1 MEGRNLSNVR
11 QGTLRQSEHSASSG
25 FNRFPNRPNGSRG
38 RHRASANAGP
48 FASRIALNRATG
60 LPHRFLTRPPQRF
73 PWHHLAGESCLQE
86 LNSSR
91 DGLSTADAARLLAD
105 SGPNRLE
112 LSAGRTALQILWD
125 QFSNVML
132 IMLLAVAAVSAGVS
146 LHQQEFPKDAI
157 AILVIVILNGLL
169 GYLQESK
176 AQQALLALRDMA
188 QPLVQVRRDGDW
200 QRISSE
206 LLVPGDLIRLEAGD
220 RVPADARLL
229 DVADLGVR
237 EAALTGEAE
246 AVFKRADL
254 LLEADT
260 PVLERQNCLFQGTE
274 LVRGRG
280 LAVVTATGMA
290 TELGQI
296 AELIN
301 TAGGEST
308 PLQERLDGLAKVLVG
323 SALALVAVVVLAG
336 WLLGQSLMDLL
347 EVSLSMAVAIVPEGL
362 PAVITVTLAIG
373 TQRMVR
379 RAALIRRLPAV
390 EGLGSVTVI
399 CSDKT
404 GTLTQNRQVVQEL
417 RVGTEAV
424 AVGGQGYEPS
434 GSLSPSGLMAPAGA
448 TAGAAAGTQ
457 QLLLQAGVLC
467 SDAELKTQA
476 DGSWDVLGDPT
487 EGALVVVA
495 AKAGI
500 DGFALRSRFRRA
512 AEIPFSSERQL
523 MAVWVEDPDGELQH
537 PLGASASSSRRLLIS
552 KGAPE
557 VIIGLCD
564 RWIDG
569 AGVQPL
575 SAEQRQWW
583 LDQARELAASGLRVL
598 AFACAP
604 HHPSPDHELDDQ
616 LLLGLM
622 AQLDPARP
630 EVERAVAICRQAG
643 IRPVMITGDHPLTA
657 RAIGASIGLAPADG
671 EVVLGRE
678 LERCDDGQL
687 RDVVARCSIYARVPP
702 EQKLRIVKALQ
713 ANGHVV
719 AMTGDGVN
727 DAPALKQAHI
737 GVAMG
742 ITGTEVSKEAAD
754 MVLLDDNF
762 ATIVSAVEEGRLV
775 YANIRRFVK
784 YILGSNVGE
793 LITIASAPL
802 LGLVGVP
809 LTPLQILWMNLVTDG
824 VPALALA
831 LEPGEQGLM
840 QRSPAEPGES
850 IFARG
855 IGRYIIRIG
864 VVFAVIVIALM
875 LYAARHE
882 APWESMVF
890 TTLCLAQMGHAL
902 SARSD
907 LPLVQVAPF
916 SNPWL
921 LMAVVLTSGLQL
933 LLLYVPALS
942 NFFGTTPLSARD
954 LMICVGFS
962 LLFFLYLELEKL
974 ARLWLRRGAA
984 HS

>member
-1 MEGRNLSNVR
+1 MPRTDAVSCHALDA
-11 QGTLRQSEHSASSG
+11 QAS
-25 FNRFPNRPNGSRG
+25 FTRLQ
-38 RHRASANAGP
+38 ASP
-48 FASRIALNRATG
+48 
-60 LPHRFLTRPPQRF
+60 
-73 PWHHLAGESCLQE
+73 
-86 LNSSR
+86 
-91 DGLSTADAARLLAD
+91 DGLSTSDAARRLAD
-105 SGPNRLE
+105 GGLNRLE
-112 LSAGRTALQILWD
+112 LSQGRSTWEILWD

-132 IMLLAVAAVSAGVS
+132 IMLLAVAAVSAAVS

-157 AILVIVILNGLL
+157 AILVIVVLNGLL

-188 QPLVQVRRDGDW
+188 QPLVQVRRDGQW

-206 LLVPGDLIRLEAGD
+206 QLVPGDLIRLEAGD

-229 DVADLGVR
+229 EVADLGVR

-246 AVFKRADL
+246 AVFKKADL
-254 LLEADT
+254 VLEEST

-274 LVRGRG
+274 VVRGRG
-280 LAVVTATGMA
+280 VALVSATGMA

-323 SALALVAVVVLAG
+323 SALALVAVVVVLG
-336 WLLGQSLMDLL
+336 LLLKQDPLNLL

-417 RVGTEAV
+417 RIGTERLGV
-424 AVGGQGYEPS
+424 SGQGYDPS
-434 GSLSPSGLMAPAGA
+434 GSITPLELEGPSQAQPGSPSGALP
-448 TAGAAAGTQ
+448 
-457 QLLLQAGVLC
+457 LLLQAGVLC
-467 SDAELKTQA
+467 SDAELKQQA
-476 DGSWDVLGDPT
+476 DGAWEILGDPT
-487 EGALVVVA
+487 EGALSVVA
-495 AKAGI
+495 GKAGI
-500 DGFALRSRFRRA
+500 DDFELRSHFRRA

-523 MAVWVEDPDGELQH
+523 MAVWIEDPRNELQA
-537 PLGASASSSRRLLIS
+537 PLGRYASGSARLLIS

-557 VIIGLCD
+557 VIIGLCS

-569 AGVQPL
+569 SGVVDL

-583 LDQARELAASGLRVL
+583 LDQARGLAASGLRVL
-598 AFACAP
+598 AFACSP
-604 HHPSPDHELDDQ
+604 HHQSPDQELEGQ
-616 LLLGLM
+616 VLLGLM

-630 EVERAVAICRQAG
+630 EVATAVATCRQAG

-657 RAIGASIGLAPADG
+657 RAIGSAIGLTDG
-671 EVVLGRE
+671 DAEVILGRE
-678 LERCDDGQL
+678 LEAMDELAL
-687 RDVVARCSIYARVPP
+687 REAVARCSVYARVPP

-713 ANGHVV
+713 ANGQVV

-762 ATIVSAVEEGRLV
+762 ATIVNAVEEGRVV

-809 LTPLQILWMNLVTDG
+809 MTPLQILWMNLVTDG

-831 LEPGEQGLM
+831 LEPGEAGLM
-840 QRSPAEPGES
+840 QKAPAEPGES

-855 IGRYIIRIG
+855 IGRYILRIG
-864 VVFAVIVIALM
+864 IVFALIVIVLM
-875 LYAARHE
+875 LYA
-882 APWESMVF
+882 ESHSRDHWKTMVF

-907 LPLVQVAPF
+907 LPLIQVAPF

-921 LMAVVLTSGLQL
+921 LWAVLLTSGLQL
-933 LLLYVPALS
+933 VLLYVPPLAR
-942 NFFGTTPLSARD
+942 FFGTQPLGGQD
-954 LMICVGFS
+954 LLICIGFS
-962 LLFFLYLELEKL
+962 LLLFLYLELEKIW
-974 ARLWLRRGAA
+974 RLWRRGASA
-984 HS
+984 DA

>member
-1 MEGRNLSNVR
+1 LTPQESLDRL
-11 QGTLRQSEHSASSG
+11 ESSV
-25 FNRFPNRPNGSRG
+25 
-38 RHRASANAGP
+38 
-48 FASRIALNRATG
+48 
-60 LPHRFLTRPPQRF
+60 
-73 PWHHLAGESCLQE
+73 
-86 LNSSR
+86 
-91 DGLSTADAARLLAD
+91 DGLSTASSAKRLAEL
-105 SGPNRLE
+105 GLNCLE
-112 LSAGRTALQILWD
+112 LKAGRSKLRILWD

-132 IMLLAVAAVSAGVS
+132 VMLLTVAAVSAGVAWVE
-146 LHQQEFPKDAI
+146 QKFPKDAI
-157 AILVIVILNGLL
+157 AIVLIVGLNALL

-176 AQQALLALRDMA
+176 AQQALLALRQMS
-188 QPLVQVRRDGDW
+188 QPLVTLRRDGEW
-200 QRISSE
+200 QRLSSE
-206 LLVPGDLIRLEAGD
+206 QLVPGDVIRLEAGD

-229 DVADLGVR
+229 EVAELGLR

-246 AVFKRADL
+246 AVYKQAHL
-254 LLEADT
+254 VLEAGT
-260 PVLERQNCLFQGTE
+260 PVLERQNSVFQGTE
-274 LVRGRG
+274 VVRGRG
-280 LAVVTATGMA
+280 TAVVIATGMA

-301 TAGGEST
+301 TAGGEET
-308 PLQERLDGLAKVLVG
+308 PLQQRLDGLAKVLVG
-323 SALALVAVVVLAG
+323 SSLALVAVVVVIGALMG
-336 WLLGQSLMDLL
+336 QELLNLL
-347 EVSLSMAVAIVPEGL
+347 EVALSMAVAIVPEGL

-373 TQRMVR
+373 TQRMVQ

-390 EGLGSVTVI
+390 EALGSVTVI

-417 RVGTEAV
+417 RSGTGAV
-424 AVGGQGYEPS
+424 AVSGHGYDPRGKFSER
-434 GSLSPSGLMAPAGA
+434 SLAAPAGA
-448 TAGAAAGTQ
+448 RAGVAVGAQ

-467 SDAELKTQA
+467 SDAELKRES
-476 DGSWDVLGDPT
+476 DGRWDVLGDPT

-495 AKAGI
+495 AKAEI
-500 DGFALRSRFRRA
+500 DAFALRSHNDRL

-523 MAVWVEDPDGELQH
+523 MAVWVGDPSGSLQA
-537 PLGASASSSRRLLIS
+537 PLGAAAEGSHTLMIS

-557 VIIGLCD
+557 VILSLCN
-564 RWIDG
+564 RWLDG
-569 AGVQPL
+569 GGMAPL
-575 SAEQRQWW
+575 EENERAWW
-583 LDQARELAASGLRVL
+583 LEQARELAAAGLRVL
-598 AFACAP
+598 AFGCAP
-604 HHPSPDHELDDQ
+604 HHPSPDHGLEGLV
-616 LLLGLM
+616 LLGLM

-630 EVERAVAICRQAG
+630 EVPEAVARCRRAG

-657 RAIGASIGLAPADG
+657 RAIGAGIGLVEPGA

-678 LERCDDGQL
+678 LEQLDDAALQELVGH
-687 RDVVARCSIYARVPP
+687 CSIYARVPP

-713 ANGHVV
+713 GRREIV

-762 ATIVSAVEEGRLV
+762 ATIVNAVEQGRLV

-793 LITIASAPL
+793 LVTIAAAPL
-802 LGLVGVP
+802 VGLVGVP

-831 LEPGEQGLM
+831 LEPGEAGLM
-840 QRSPAEPGES
+840 DRPPAEPGES

-855 IGRYIIRIG
+855 IGSYILRVG
-864 VVFAVIVIALM
+864 VVFGLITIGLM
-875 LYAARHE
+875 VWAYRTYGNAG
-882 APWESMVF
+882 PWKTMVF

-907 LPLVQVAPF
+907 LPLLQVKPF

-921 LMAVVLTSGLQL
+921 LWAVLLTTALQL
-933 LLLYVPALS
+933 VLLYVPVLAR
-942 NFFGTTPLSARD
+942 FFGTVPLAGHD
-954 LMICVGFS
+954 LLICVGVS
-962 LLFFLYLELEKL
+962 LLFFVYLELEKVV
-974 ARLWLRRGAA
+974 RLWRRRRHADA
-984 HS
+984 

>member
-1 MEGRNLSNVR
+1 MSRP
-11 QGTLRQSEHSASSG
+11 ASS
-25 FNRFPNRPNGSRG
+25 PWYALSPEDCLQQLQ
-38 RHRASANAGP
+38 
-48 FASRIALNRATG
+48 ASREG
-60 LPHRFLTRPPQRF
+60 LT
-73 PWHHLAGESCLQE
+73 
-86 LNSSR
+86 
-91 DGLSTADAARLLAD
+91 TADSARRLAD
-105 SGPNRLE
+105 TGPNRIE
-112 LSAGRTALQILWD
+112 LAAGRSNLQILWD

-132 IMLLAVAAVSAGVS
+132 IMLLAVAAVSAAVS
-146 LHQQEFPKDAI
+146 VHQQEFPKDAI
-157 AILVIVILNGLL
+157 AILVIVVLNGLL

-176 AQQALLALRDMA
+176 AQQALLALRNMA
-188 QPLVQVRRDGDW
+188 QPLVQVRRDGTW
-200 QRISSE
+200 QRFSSE

-229 DVADLGVR
+229 EAADLGVR
-237 EAALTGEAE
+237 EAALTGETE
-246 AVFKRADL
+246 AVFKRPEL
-254 LLEADT
+254 LLEPAT
-260 PVLERQNCLFQGTE
+260 PVMERLNCLFQGTE
-274 LVRGRG
+274 VVRGRG
-280 LAVVTATGMA
+280 VAVVSATGMA

-323 SALALVAVVVLAG
+323 SALALVALVVLLG
-336 WLLGQSLMDLL
+336 WLLGQPLLNLL

-417 RVGTEAV
+417 RLGTTSV
-424 AVGGQGYEPS
+424 AVGGQGYVPH
-434 GSLSPSGLMAPAGA
+434 GSFSASPLTPPPGA
-448 TAGAAAGTQ
+448 TAGSPEGLQ
-457 QLLLQAGVLC
+457 RLLLQAAVLC
-467 SDAELKTQA
+467 SDAELRQDA
-476 DGSWDVLGDPT
+476 DGTWEILGDPT
-487 EGALVVVA
+487 EGALSVVA
-495 AKAGI
+495 EKDGI
-500 DGFALRSRFRRA
+500 DDFELRSHFQRA

-523 MAVWVEDPDGELQH
+523 MAVWIDDPHGQLQT
-537 PLGASASSSRRLLIS
+537 PLGPTAAGSQRLLIS

-557 VIIGLCD
+557 VIIASCD

-569 AGVQPL
+569 SGVTAL
-575 SAEQRQWW
+575 SSEQRQWW
-583 LDQARELAASGLRVL
+583 IEQARQLAASGLRVL

-604 HHPSPDHELDDQ
+604 HHPSPERELEQ
-616 LLLGLM
+616 QVLLGLM

-630 EVERAVAICRQAG
+630 EVTEAVATCREAG

-657 RAIGASIGLAPADG
+657 RAIGTTIGLTTSDG
-671 EVVLGRE
+671 EVILGRE
-678 LERCDDGQL
+678 LEAMEEPAL
-687 RDVVARCSIYARVPP
+687 REAVARCSVYARVAP

-713 ANGHVV
+713 ANGQVV

-793 LITIASAPL
+793 LITIAAAPL
-802 LGLVGVP
+802 VGLMGVP

-831 LEPGEQGLM
+831 LEPGEDGLM
-840 QRSPAEPGES
+840 QRPPARPGES

-855 IGRYIIRIG
+855 IGRYILRVG
-864 VVFAVIVIALM
+864 VVFAAITIVMM
-875 LYAARHE
+875 LYAARTG
-882 APWESMVF
+882 APWQTMVF

-907 LPLVQVAPF
+907 KPLFQVPPF

-921 LMAVVLTSGLQL
+921 IWAVVLTSGLQM

-942 NFFGTTPLSARD
+942 TFFGTTPLALHD
-954 LMICVGFS
+954 LLVCVGFS
-962 LLFFLYLELEKL
+962 LVFFLYLELDKL
-974 ARLWLRRGAA
+974 WRLWRRRNQANT
-984 HS
+984 

>member
-1 MEGRNLSNVR
+1 VSRLPSTAWHSLSSNDCL
-11 QGTLRQSEHSASSG
+11 QQLE
-25 FNRFPNRPNGSRG
+25 
-38 RHRASANAGP
+38 AGP
-48 FASRIALNRATG
+48 
-60 LPHRFLTRPPQRF
+60 
-73 PWHHLAGESCLQE
+73 
-86 LNSSR
+86 
-91 DGLSTADAARLLAD
+91 DGLRTAQVSKRLAEVGL
-105 SGPNRLE
+105 NRLE
-112 LSAGRTALQILWD
+112 LAAGRSTWQILWD

-132 IMLLAVAAVSAGVS
+132 IMLLAVAAVSAAVS
-146 LHQQEFPKDAI
+146 LHQQEFPKDAL

-188 QPLVQVRRDGDW
+188 QPLVLVRRDGEW
-200 QRISSE
+200 QRLPSE
-206 LLVPGDLIRLEAGD
+206 QLVPGDVIRLEAGD

-229 DVADLGVR
+229 EVADLGVR

-246 AVFKRADL
+246 AVFKQAEL
-254 LLEADT
+254 VLEPGT

-274 LVRGRG
+274 VVRGRG
-280 LAVVTATGMA
+280 VALVTSTGMA

-323 SALALVAVVVLAG
+323 SALGLVAVVVLLG
-336 WLLGQSLMDLL
+336 LLLKQDPLNLL

-417 RVGTEAV
+417 RVGTERV
-424 AVGGQGYEPS
+424 AVEGQGYEPS
-434 GSLSPSGLMAPAGA
+434 GALTAGPLAPPEGAIAGSAAGA
-448 TAGAAAGTQ
+448 V

-467 SDAELKTQA
+467 SDAEHKQQA

-487 EGALVVVA
+487 EGALSVVA
-495 AKAGI
+495 AKAGL
-500 DGFALRSRFRRA
+500 DDFDLRSRFRRA

-523 MAVWVEDPDGELQH
+523 MAVWIDDPHGDLQA
-537 PLGASASSSRRLLIS
+537 PLGDSARDSRRLLIS

-557 VIIGLCD
+557 VIIGQCD
-564 RWIDG
+564 RWLDG
-569 AGVQPL
+569 SGVVPL
-575 SAEQRQWW
+575 SEAQRQWW
-583 LDQARELAASGLRVL
+583 LEQARQLAASGLRVL
-598 AFACAP
+598 GFACAP
-604 HHPSPDHELDDQ
+604 HHANPDHELSGQ
-616 LLLGLM
+616 VLLGLM

-630 EVERAVAICRQAG
+630 EVTAAVATCRQAG

-657 RAIGASIGLAPADG
+657 RAIGSAIGLTTLDG
-671 EVVLGRE
+671 EVILGRE
-678 LERCDDGQL
+678 LEAMDDAALKQA
-687 RDVVARCSIYARVPP
+687 VARCNVYARVPP

-713 ANGHVV
+713 SNGQVV

-762 ATIVSAVEEGRLV
+762 ATIVNAVEEGRLV

-831 LEPGEQGLM
+831 LEPGEDGLM
-840 QRSPAEPGES
+840 ERPPAEPGES

-855 IGRYIIRIG
+855 IGRYILRIG
-864 VVFAVIVIALM
+864 VVFAVIVIGLM
-875 LYAARHE
+875 LYAASHSGDH
-882 APWESMVF
+882 WKTMVF

-907 LPLVQVAPF
+907 LPLLQVAPF
-916 SNPWL
+916 SNPW
-921 LMAVVLTSGLQL
+921 MIWAVVITSGLQL

-942 NFFGTTPLSARD
+942 RFFGTMPLSGHD
-954 LMICVGFS
+954 LLICVGFS
-962 LLFFLYLELEKL
+962 LLFFLYLELEKIW
-974 ARLWLRRGAA
+974 RLWRRRAQA
-984 HS
+984 DT

>member
-1 MEGRNLSNVR
+1 MFPHLSVI
-11 QGTLRQSEHSASSG
+11 QVSSSH
-25 FNRFPNRPNGSRG
+25 PAAAW
-38 RHRASANAGP
+38 H
-48 FASRIALNRATG
+48 ALT
-60 LPHRFLTRPPQRF
+60 PQ
-73 PWHHLAGESCLQE
+73 ESLDRLE
-86 LNSSR
+86 SSV
-91 DGLSTADAARLLAD
+91 DGLSTASSAKRLAEL
-105 SGPNRLE
+105 GLNRLE
-112 LSAGRTALQILWD
+112 LKAGRSKLRILWD

-132 IMLLAVAAVSAGVS
+132 VMLLTVAAVSAGVAWVE
-146 LHQQEFPKDAI
+146 QKFPKDAI
-157 AILVIVILNGLL
+157 AIVLIVGLNALL

-176 AQQALLALRDMA
+176 AQQALLALRQMA
-188 QPLVQVRRDGDW
+188 QPLVTLRRDGEW
-200 QRISSE
+200 QRLSSE
-206 LLVPGDLIRLEAGD
+206 QLVPGDVIRLEAGD

-229 DVADLGVR
+229 EVAELGLR

-246 AVFKRADL
+246 AVYKQAHL
-254 LLEADT
+254 VLEAGT
-260 PVLERQNCLFQGTE
+260 PVLERQNSVFQGTE
-274 LVRGRG
+274 VVRGRG
-280 LAVVTATGMA
+280 TAVVIATGMA

-301 TAGGEST
+301 TAGGEET
-308 PLQERLDGLAKVLVG
+308 PLQQRLDGLAKVLVG
-323 SALALVAVVVLAG
+323 SSLALVALVVVIGALMG
-336 WLLGQSLMDLL
+336 QELLNLL
-347 EVSLSMAVAIVPEGL
+347 EVALSMAVAIVPEGL

-373 TQRMVR
+373 TQRMVQ

-390 EGLGSVTVI
+390 EALGSVTVI

-417 RVGTEAV
+417 RSGTGAIAV
-424 AVGGQGYEPS
+424 SGHGYDPRGKFSER
-434 GSLSPSGLMAPAGA
+434 SLVAPAGA
-448 TAGAAAGTQ
+448 RAGVAAGAQ

-467 SDAELKTQA
+467 SDAELKRES
-476 DGSWDVLGDPT
+476 DGRWDVLGDPT

-495 AKAGI
+495 AKAEI
-500 DGFALRSRFRRA
+500 DAFALRSHNDRL

-523 MAVWVEDPDGELQH
+523 MAVWVGDPSGSLQA
-537 PLGASASSSRRLLIS
+537 PLGAAAEGSHTLMIS

-557 VIIGLCD
+557 VILSLCN
-564 RWIDG
+564 RWLDG
-569 AGVQPL
+569 GGMAPL
-575 SAEQRQWW
+575 EENERAWW
-583 LDQARELAASGLRVL
+583 LEQARELAAAGLRVL
-598 AFACAP
+598 AFGCAP
-604 HHPSPDHELDDQ
+604 HHPSPDHGLEGLV
-616 LLLGLM
+616 LLGLM

-630 EVERAVAICRQAG
+630 EVPEAVARCRRAG

-657 RAIGASIGLAPADG
+657 RAIGAGIGLVEPGA

-678 LERCDDGQL
+678 LEQLDDAALQELVGH
-687 RDVVARCSIYARVPP
+687 CSIYARVPP

-713 ANGHVV
+713 GRREIV

-762 ATIVSAVEEGRLV
+762 ATIVNAVEQGRLV

-793 LITIASAPL
+793 LVTIAAAPL
-802 LGLVGVP
+802 VGLVGVP

-831 LEPGEQGLM
+831 LEPGEAGLM
-840 QRSPAEPGES
+840 DRPPAEPGES

-855 IGRYIIRIG
+855 IGSYILRVG
-864 VVFAVIVIALM
+864 VVFGLITIGLM
-875 LYAARHE
+875 VWAYRTYGNAG
-882 APWESMVF
+882 PWKTMVF

-907 LPLVQVAPF
+907 LPLLQVKPF

-921 LMAVVLTSGLQL
+921 LWAVLLTTALQL
-933 LLLYVPALS
+933 VLLYVPVLAR
-942 NFFGTTPLSARD
+942 FFGTVPLAGHD
-954 LMICVGFS
+954 LLICVGVS
-962 LLFFLYLELEKL
+962 LLFFVYLELEKVV
-974 ARLWLRRGAA
+974 RLWRRRRHADA
-984 HS
+984 

>member
-1 MEGRNLSNVR
+1 LGKSPDV
-11 QGTLRQSEHSASSG
+11 Q
-25 FNRFPNRPNGSRG
+25 
-38 RHRASANAGP
+38 
-48 FASRIALNRATG
+48 
-60 LPHRFLTRPPQRF
+60 
-73 PWHHLAGESCLQE
+73 WHAFSPEVCLEQ
-86 LNSSR
+86 LKASR
-91 DGLSTADAARLLAD
+91 DGLTTAETARRLAAA
-105 SGPNRLE
+105 GPNKLE
-112 LSAGRTALQILWD
+112 LSEGRSAWQILWD

-132 IMLLAVAAVSAGVS
+132 LMLLAVAAVSAAVS

-157 AILVIVILNGLL
+157 AILVIVVLNGLL

-188 QPLVQVRRDGDW
+188 QPLVQVRRDGQW
-200 QRISSE
+200 QRVGSE
-206 LLVPGDLIRLEAGD
+206 ELVPGDLIRLEAGD

-229 DVADLGVR
+229 EAADLGVR

-246 AVFKRADL
+246 AVFKKADL
-254 LLEADT
+254 VLEEGT

-274 LVRGRG
+274 VVRGRG
-280 LAVVTATGMA
+280 VALVSATGMA

-308 PLQERLDGLAKVLVG
+308 PLQERLDGLAKVLVT
-323 SALALVAVVVLAG
+323 SALGLVAVVVALG
-336 WLLGQSLMDLL
+336 LLLKQDPLNLL

-417 RVGTEAV
+417 RVGTERV
-424 AVGGQGYEPS
+424 SVSGQGYDPS
-434 GSLSPSGLMAPAGA
+434 GSMTASALDVPAGA
-448 TAGAAAGTQ
+448 SAGSAAGVRT
-457 QLLLQAGVLC
+457 LLLQAGVLC
-467 SDAELKTQA
+467 SDAEHKQLA
-476 DGSWDVLGDPT
+476 DGSWDILGDPT
-487 EGALVVVA
+487 EGALSVVA
-495 AKAGI
+495 LKAGI
-500 DGFALRSRFRRA
+500 DDFELRSHYRRA

-523 MAVWVEDPDGELQH
+523 MAVWIEDPRAELQA
-537 PLGASASSSRRLLIS
+537 PLGSSASGSSRLLIS

-569 AGVQPL
+569 SGVVGL
-575 SAEQRQWW
+575 SEHQRHWW
-583 LDQARELAASGLRVL
+583 LDQARELAAFGLRVL

-604 HHPSPDHELDDQ
+604 HHHSPEDELEGQ
-616 LLLGLM
+616 VLLGLM

-630 EVERAVAICRQAG
+630 EVATAVATCRQAG

-657 RAIGASIGLAPADG
+657 RAIGSAIGLTDAAG
-671 EVVLGRE
+671 EVILGRE
-678 LERCDDGQL
+678 LEAMEEPEL
-687 RDVVARCSIYARVPP
+687 REAVARCSVYARVAP

-713 ANGHVV
+713 ANGQVV

-762 ATIVSAVEEGRLV
+762 ATIVNAVEEGRLV

-809 LTPLQILWMNLVTDG
+809 LSPLQILWMNLVTDG

-840 QRSPAEPGES
+840 DRAPAEPGES

-864 VVFAVIVIALM
+864 IVFALIVIGLM
-875 LYAARHE
+875 LYASGHSGE
-882 APWESMVF
+882 HWKTMVF

-907 LPLVQVAPF
+907 APLQRVPAF

-921 LMAVVLTSGLQL
+921 VLAVSLTTALQL
-933 LLLYVPALS
+933 MLLYVPALS
-942 NFFGTTPLSARD
+942 RFFGTTALKPLD
-954 LMICVGFS
+954 LLVCVGVS
-962 LLFFLYLELEKL
+962 LLLFVYLELEKL
-974 ARLWLRRGAA
+974 VCLWRGKARS
-984 HS
+984 HC

>member
-1 MEGRNLSNVR
+1 M
-11 QGTLRQSEHSASSG
+11 
-25 FNRFPNRPNGSRG
+25 
-38 RHRASANAGP
+38 
-48 FASRIALNRATG
+48 
-60 LPHRFLTRPPQRF
+60 PPTVH
-73 PWHHLAGESCLQE
+73 PWHALTGPACLEKLQAGT
-86 LNSSR
+86 
-91 DGLSTADAARLLAD
+91 DGLSTVETSRRRAEVGA
-105 SGPNRLE
+105 NRLE
-112 LSAGRTALQILWD
+112 LAAGRSTLEILWD

-132 IMLLAVAAVSAGVS
+132 IMLLAVAVVSAAIDLYQGS
-146 LHQQEFPKDAI
+146 FPKDAI

-169 GYLQESK
+169 GYLQESR
-176 AQQALLALRDMA
+176 AQKALLALRDMA
-188 QPLVQVRRDGDW
+188 QPMVQVRRDGEW
-200 QRISSE
+200 RRLSSE
-206 LLVPGDLIRLEAGD
+206 DLVPGDLIRLEAGD

-229 DVADLGVR
+229 EGVDLGVR

-246 AVFKRADL
+246 AVFKKPDL
-254 LLEADT
+254 LLEETT

-274 LVRGRG
+274 VVRGRG
-280 LAVVTATGMA
+280 VAVVSSTGMA
-290 TELGQI
+290 TQLGQI
-296 AELIN
+296 AQLIN

-323 SALALVAVVVLAG
+323 SALGLVALVVGLG
-336 WLLGQSLMDLL
+336 LLLKQDPLNLL

-390 EGLGSVTVI
+390 EALGSVTVI

-417 RVGTEAV
+417 RFSTEAV
-424 AVGGQGYEPS
+424 GVSGEGYFPS
-434 GSLSPSGLMAPAGA
+434 GEFSPRSLQPPAGA
-448 TAGAAAGTQ
+448 SAGVPAGLQ
-457 QLLLQAGVLC
+457 NLLLQAAVLC
-467 SDAELKTQA
+467 SDAEHKRN
-476 DGSWDVLGDPT
+476 GKGGWEILGDPT
-487 EGALVVVA
+487 EGALSVVA
-495 AKAGI
+495 AKAGF
-500 DGFALRSRFRRA
+500 DDFDLRNRYRRA

-523 MAVWVEDPDGELQH
+523 MAVWVEDRDGSLQY
-537 PLGASASSSRRLLIS
+537 PLGAAAQGSDQLLIS

-557 VIIGLCD
+557 VILAGCS
-564 RWIDG
+564 RWVDGGGVVPIDDG
-569 AGVQPL
+569 
-575 SAEQRQWW
+575 QRQWW
-583 LDQARELAASGLRVL
+583 LDQARQLAASGLRVL

-604 HHPSPDHELDDQ
+604 HHPSPDHPIEGQ
-616 LLLGLM
+616 VLLGLM

-630 EVERAVAICRQAG
+630 EVTKAVATCRTAG

-657 RAIGASIGLAPADG
+657 RAIAADIGLASEDC

-678 LERCDDGQL
+678 LEASSDEDL
-687 RDVVARCSIYARVPP
+687 RALVARCNVYARVPP

-713 ANGHVV
+713 ANGQVV

-793 LITIASAPL
+793 LITISAAPL
-802 LGLVGVP
+802 VGIYGVAM
-809 LTPLQILWMNLVTDG
+809 TPLQILWMNLVTDG

-831 LEPGEQGLM
+831 LEPAEDGLM
-840 QRSPAEPGES
+840 ARQPARPGES

-855 IGRYIIRIG
+855 IGRYILRVG
-864 VVFAVIVIALM
+864 VVFALFVIALM
-875 LYAARHE
+875 VWSYRTAGSDG
-882 APWESMVF
+882 PWKTMVF
-890 TTLCLAQMGHAL
+890 TTLCLGQMGHAL

-907 LPLVQVAPF
+907 RPLTQVNPF
-916 SNPWL
+916 SNRWL
-921 LMAVVLTSGLQL
+921 LWAVIFTTALQM
-933 LLLYVPALS
+933 LLLYVPWLAR
-942 NFFGTTPLSARD
+942 FFGTVPLSAAN
-954 LMICVGFS
+954 LGVCVGVS
-962 LLFFLYLELEKL
+962 LLFFVYLEANKIL
-974 ARLWLRRGAA
+974 RSLWIRATADSPVSGKA
-984 HS
+984 

>member
-1 MEGRNLSNVR
+1 M
-11 QGTLRQSEHSASSG
+11 SSPSTPAWHALPG
-25 FNRFPNRPNGSRG
+25 DAALERLQTP
-38 RHRASANAGP
+38 AG
-48 FASRIALNRATG
+48 
-60 LPHRFLTRPPQRF
+60 
-73 PWHHLAGESCLQE
+73 
-86 LNSSR
+86 
-91 DGLSTADAARLLAD
+91 GLSTAEVTRRRDEV
-105 SGPNRLE
+105 GPNRLE
-112 LSAGRTALQILWD
+112 LAAGRSNWQILWD

-132 IMLLAVAAVSAGVS
+132 IMLLAVAAVSAGVAYVE
-146 LHQQEFPKDAI
+146 QKFPKDAI
-157 AILVIVILNGLL
+157 AIVLIVGLNGLL
-169 GYLQESK
+169 GYLQESR
-176 AQQALLALRDMA
+176 AQQALLALRELA
-188 QPLVQVRRDGDW
+188 QPLVQVRRDGQW
-200 QRISSE
+200 QRLSSDE
-206 LLVPGDLIRLEAGD
+206 LVPGDLIRLEAGD

-229 DVADLGVR
+229 EAADLGVR
-237 EAALTGEAE
+237 EAALTGESD
-246 AVFKRADL
+246 AVFKRAEL
-254 LLEADT
+254 LLDEAA

-274 LVRGRG
+274 VVRGRG
-280 LAVVTATGMA
+280 VAVVTATGMA

-296 AELIN
+296 ATLIN

-323 SALALVAVVVLAG
+323 SSLALVAVVVGLG
-336 WLLGQSLMDLL
+336 LLLGQDPLNLL
-347 EVSLSMAVAIVPEGL
+347 EISLSMAVAIVPEGL

-379 RAALIRRLPAV
+379 KAALIRRLPAV
-390 EGLGSVTVI
+390 EALGSVTVI

-417 RVGTEAV
+417 RIGTEAV
-424 AVGGQGYEPS
+424 AVSGQGYVPTGAFTATALTAPS
-434 GSLSPSGLMAPAGA
+434 GAVAGSQAGL
-448 TAGAAAGTQ
+448 Q
-457 QLLLQAGVLC
+457 ELLLQAGVLC
-467 SDAELKTQA
+467 SDAELRQ
-476 DGSWDVLGDPT
+476 DGEGRWEVLGDPT

-495 AKAGI
+495 GKA
-500 DGFALRSRFRRA
+500 DFDDFAVRQRYPRQ

-523 MAVWVEDPDGELQH
+523 MAVWVDDPDGSLQA
-537 PLGASASSSRRLLIS
+537 PLGGAAQGSHQVLIS

-557 VIIGLCD
+557 VIIANCS
-564 RWIDG
+564 RWVDG
-569 AGVQPL
+569 SGVVPL
-575 SAEQRQWW
+575 SGDQRQWW
-583 LDQARELAASGLRVL
+583 LDQAQGLAASGLRVL

-604 HHPSPDHELDDQ
+604 NHPSPEQDLSGQ
-616 LLLGLM
+616 VLLGLM

-630 EVERAVAICRQAG
+630 EVTQAVSVCRGAG

-657 RAIGASIGLAPADG
+657 KAIGAGIGLTTLDG

-678 LERCDDGQL
+678 LEACSDEEL
-687 RDVVARCSIYARVPP
+687 RAVVARCSVYARVPP

-713 ANGHVV
+713 ANGQVV

-742 ITGTEVSKEAAD
+742 ITGTEVSKEASD

-802 LGLVGVP
+802 LGVLGVP

-831 LEPGEQGLM
+831 LEPAEAGLM
-840 QRSPAEPGES
+840 EREPARPGES

-855 IGRYIIRIG
+855 IGRYILRVG
-864 VVFAVIVIALM
+864 VVFALMVIAVM
-875 LYAARHE
+875 VWSYRAEGADG
-882 APWESMVF
+882 PWKTIVF

-907 LPLVQVAPF
+907 RPLFQVNPF

-921 LMAVVLTSGLQL
+921 LWAVMLTSGLQL
-933 LLLYVPALS
+933 LLLYVPWLAK
-942 NFFGTTPLSARD
+942 FFGTVPLSAAD
-954 LMICVGFS
+954 LGVCVGVS
-962 LLFFLYLELEKL
+962 LIFFVYLEAEKVL
-974 ARLWLRRGAA
+974 RLWWRHRTSDATTG
-984 HS
+984 